1 MLVSAPDQKAS
12 PSNVSAKTPR
22 AVVDSAAMAL
32 AQAALAKLN
41 LEEKIGLLAG
51 NGTMTLA
58 ALPKIGLEEEFWFS
72 DGPHTVRPELDRNNF
87 NSANRDDDHSTVLP
101 TLSALAA
108 TWDPQL
114 AFTFGQTLG
123 REARDRGKDV
133 LLGPGVNL
141 HRTPLN
147 GRNYE
152 YLGEDPYL
160 ASQLAVA
167 YVRGV
172 QSQDVA
178 ACVKHFVGNDQE
190 LARGS
195 VNVVMDERTL
205 RELYL
210 APFEAAIV
218 EGGALTVMNGYNRF
232 RGEFCSH
239 NAYLNRQVL
248 RTDWGFPGFVVS
260 DWGGVHGTIE
270 GALGGLDVEM
280 HAGEA
285 IRHYRTP
292 LVEAVRDGRVPASVV
307 DEMALHVLYVMSKI
321 GKLGGK
327 SRAGGA
333 RNLPSHHQLAREV
346 AEQAIVLLKNDLGL
360 LPLNPAGIKKL
371 VLIGA
376 NADTRHTAGG
386 WSAEGKPLFETTPL
400 VGLRHRLS
408 PDVKIQHIPGP
419 FAEHYSQ
426 LPEDVIET
434 INTADLDRGA
444 AQKGWRT
451 DYHIRAGG
459 ENPADEE
466 LTAPGF
472 DRLIDANFAS
482 NSPYPDDLLR
492 VVWSV
497 EIKAQES
504 GVHRFCFDHDG
515 RIGFCLDDQG
525 ILEVSASDGVTRSVV
540 DAPLQAGCRYRLTV
554 NFKLPSAGKGS
565 CRFGWLKPS
574 QRPTKPEELPFLC
587 LDADAVL
594 FLTGNRLGHGRAQ
607 ECEGGDR
614 PDLSLP
620 EGDDAAIAAVLAA
633 RPDTV
638 VITQSGSPVAMPWVE
653 QASTLL
659 HYWFCGMD
667 GGSALA
673 RVLFGDVNPSGRL
686 PFTFPCRLE
695 DSPAHALGEY
705 GPIRVEYRE
714 GVFIG
719 YRWHDARE
727 IDPLFPFGH
736 GLSYTTFRIGA
747 PELDETS
754 AVAGAELRVR
764 VPVTNTGAR
773 AGSEVVQLYVTNP
786 EGPVPRPVREL
797 RAFAKLTLAPG
808 ETRTV
813 DLTLP
818 PRAFAYWDVSA
829 SGWRVAPGLYQLQA
843 GASSRRLSVPVP
855 IRILAA

>member
-12 PSNVSAKTPR
+12 PSNISAKTPR

-32 AQAALAKLN
+32 AQSALTKLS
-41 LEEKIGLLAG
+41 LEEKVGLLAG

-58 ALPKIGLEEEFWFS
+58 AQPKIGLNDEFWFS

-87 NSANRDDDHSTVLP
+87 NSAHRNDDHSTVLP

-114 AFTFGQTLG
+114 AYHFGQTLG
-123 REARDRGKDV
+123 REARERGKDV

-152 YLGEDPYL
+152 YLGEDPHL

-210 APFEAAIV
+210 APFEAAII

-260 DWGGVHGTIE
+260 DWGGVHDTIE

-285 IRHYRTP
+285 IRHYRAP
-292 LVEAVRDGRVPASVV
+292 LIAAVRDGQVPASVV
-307 DEMALHVLYVMSKI
+307 DEMTLHVLYVMAKI

-327 SRAGGA
+327 ARACGA
-333 RNLPSHHQLAREV
+333 RNLPTHHHLAREV
-346 AEQAIVLLKNDLGL
+346 AEQAIVLLKNDVGL
-360 LPLNPAGIKKL
+360 LPLDPAKIKKL
-371 VLIGA
+371 ILIGA

-386 WSAEGKPLFETTPL
+386 WSAEGKPPFETTPL
-400 VGLRHRLS
+400 QGLRQRL
-408 PDVKIQHIPGP
+408 PEDVEIIHIPGP
-419 FAEHYSQ
+419 FAEIYAQ
-426 LPEDVIET
+426 LAEDVIET
-434 INTADLDRGA
+434 INTADLERGA

-451 DYHIRAGG
+451 HHYVHAGG
-459 ENPADEE
+459 ENPADDK
-466 LTAPGF
+466 LATSGF
-472 DRLIDANFAS
+472 DRQLNANFS
-482 NSPYPDDLLR
+482 SGSDRPENLSR

-497 EIKAQES
+497 EIRAQES
-504 GVHRFCFDHDG
+504 GPHRFCFDHHG
-515 RIGFCLDDQG
+515 SVNFYVDDQVV
-525 ILEVSASDGVTRSVV
+525 LEASAPVGLTRSVA
-540 DAPLQAGCRYRLTV
+540 DATLQAGCQYRLIV
-554 NFKLPSAGKGS
+554 DFRLPSSAKGI

-574 QRPTKPEELPFLC
+574 QRPTSPQELALLC
-587 LDADAVL
+587 QNADAVL

-620 EGDDAAIAAVLAA
+620 EGDDDALSAVLAA

-653 QASTLL
+653 QAPTLL

-686 PFTFPCRLE
+686 PFTFPRRLD

-705 GPIRVEYRE
+705 GPVRVEYRE

-727 IDPLFPFGH
+727 LDPLFPFGH
-736 GLSYTTFRIGA
+736 GLSYTTFRIGP
-747 PELDETS
+747 PELDS
-754 AVAGAELRVR
+754 ASASSGAEIRVR
-764 VPVTNTGAR
+764 IPVTNTGAR
-773 AGSEVVQLYVTNP
+773 AGSEVVQLYVANP

-797 RAFAKLTLAPG
+797 RAFAKVALAPG